1 MGRNYSIGVDFGTES
16 ARAVLVDLESGEVV
30 AFHVKDYAHG
40 VIDEELPGLG
50 VKLDKDW
57 ALQNPN
63 DYVEAFVIAVKEMLR
78 KAEGVSPDEI
88 VGIGIDF
95 TSCTMLPVK
104 RDGTPLCNLPSLRK
118 HPHSWVKL
126 WKHHAAQKEAD
137 RLNEAASRL
146 EDSFLPRYGG
156 KISSEWLIP
165 KIWQILNEAPEI
177 YDEADR
183 FIEAADW
190 IVWQLTGRETR
201 NMCTAGYKA
210 LWHKQKGFPDRS
222 FFRSLDPRL
231 ENLVDEKLSRDLLPL
246 GSKAGELT
254 GEMAE
259 KTGLRPG
266 IAVAVANVDAHV
278 SAPAAGVVRP
288 GTMLMIMGTSTC
300 NILLGDEEKWV
311 PGICGVVEDG
321 VIPGYYGYEAGQS
334 AVGDIFAWFVK
345 NGVPPAYH
353 REAKEKG
360 LSLHELLEQKAER
373 MGAGESGL
381 LALDWLNGNRSVLVD
396 ADLTGLILG
405 LSLDT
410 KPEEIYRAWIE
421 ATAFGQRMI
430 MDTFIE
436 HGIPV
441 DRLVACGGL
450 PYKNR
455 MLMQIY
461 ADVLNREVSV
471 AAHLHTPAVGS
482 AMFGAVAGGAFGSIV
497 EASEKLAKLKPER
510 FRPNQRNAQIY
521 ERLYQEYRRLHD
533 LFGRGGN
540 DVMKLLKQLK
550 RERGVPIAP

>member
-1 MGRNYSIGVDFGTES
+1 
-16 ARAVLVDLESGEVV
+16 
-30 AFHVKDYAHG
+30 
-40 VIDEELPGLG
+40 
-50 VKLDKDW
+50 
-57 ALQNPN
+57 
-63 DYVEAFVIAVKEMLR
+63 
-78 KAEGVSPDEI
+78 
-88 VGIGIDF
+88 
-95 TSCTMLPVK
+95 
-104 RDGTPLCNLPSLRK
+104 
-118 HPHSWVKL
+118 
-126 WKHHAAQKEAD
+126 
-137 RLNEAASRL
+137 
-146 EDSFLPRYGG
+146 
-156 KISSEWLIP
+156 
-165 KIWQILNEAPEI
+165 
-177 YDEADR
+177 
-183 FIEAADW
+183 
-190 IVWQLTGRETR
+190 
-201 NMCTAGYKA
+201 
-210 LWHKQKGFPDRS
+210 
-222 FFRSLDPRL
+222 
-231 ENLVDEKLSRDLLPL
+231 
-246 GSKAGELT
+246 
-254 GEMAE
+254 
-259 KTGLRPG
+259 
-266 IAVAVANVDAHV
+266 
-278 SAPAAGVVRP
+278 
-288 GTMLMIMGTSTC
+288 
-300 NILLGDEEKWV
+300 
-311 PGICGVVEDG
+311 
-321 VIPGYYGYEAGQS
+321 
-334 AVGDIFAWFVK
+334 
-345 NGVPPAYH
+345 
-353 REAKEKG
+353 
-360 LSLHELLEQKAER
+360 

-482 AMFGAVAGGAFGSIV
+482 AMFGAVAAGRVRKYCRSVG
-497 EASEKLAKLKPER
+497 KLAKLKPER